1 VINHLWDLKG
11 GKRVIVKAIV
21 KRNAYYD
28 SVTLMVVS
36 KKVKEID
43 GVANANVSMATE
55 MNKVLLEN
63 VGLMTTEV
71 EAAGPNDLVI
81 AFKVADET
89 TAVAVVGVVEE
100 ALKKK
105 FGGGN
110 VAEVNPASIA
120 SAVKLLPEANLAI
133 ISVPGQYAAKE
144 AMAALK
150 KGLHVMI
157 FSDNVSIEDEV
168 ALKKYA
174 HQEGLL
180 VMGPDCGTA
189 MITNKGL
196 CFANEVSIGNIGV
209 VGASGTGTQEVMV
222 LIDRLG
228 GGISQAI
235 GTGGRDLSE
244 AVGGIMM
251 CDVLAALNRDDNT
264 EVILLVSKPPVK
276 AVSDIVLAEVQK
288 CNKPVVICFIDSDI
302 NNAEGAGIYFE
313 RTLEGAAH
321 QAVSLAQ
328 KAPIAVVDEKYDQ
341 YTALINQFQNNRT
354 AKQQYVRGLF
364 CGGTLCDEARYV
376 FKDALK
382 GDAKVYS
389 NVAKDAKD
397 KLPDPLQS
405 MENSFV
411 DLGDDVFTVGKP
423 HPMIDPS
430 LRSARI
436 IQEAKD
442 DSVAV
447 ILLDVVLGYGSHRDP
462 AGITVAAIK
471 EARSIAAKDGRQIL
485 FIAYVCGTDRDL
497 QSLSAQEA
505 KLAEAG
511 VVLAKSNAKAAR
523 LAAAINGG
531 EKI

>member
-1 VINHLWDLKG
+1 M
-11 GKRVIVKAIV
+11 IVKAIV

-28 SVTLMVVS
+28 SVTLMAIS
-36 KKVKEID
+36 KRVEEIE
-43 GVANANVSMATE
+43 GVASANVSMATE
-55 MNKVLLEN
+55 MNKDLLKN
-63 VGLMTTEV
+63 VGLMTPEV
-71 EAAGPNDLVI
+71 AAAGPNDLVI
-81 AFKVADET
+81 AFNVADEK
-89 TAVAVVGVVEE
+89 TATAVVGVVEE

-105 FGGGN
+105 AGGAN
-110 VAEVNPASIA
+110 VGEVSPTSIA
-120 SAVKLLPEANLAI
+120 SAVKVLPEANLAI

-150 KGLHVMI
+150 KGMHVMI

-189 MITNKGL
+189 MINGKGL
-196 CFANEVSIGNIGV
+196 CFANAVNCGNIGV

-251 CDVLAALNRDDNT
+251 CDALAALGRDNST
-264 EVILLVSKPPVK
+264 AVILLVSKPPVK
-276 AVSDIVLAEVQK
+276 AVAEVVLAEAKK
-288 CNKPVVICFIDSDI
+288 CPKPVVICFLNSKG
-302 NNAEGAGIYFE
+302 EAGDGSKIYFE
-313 RTLEGAAH
+313 QTLEGAAYK
-321 QAVSLAQ
+321 AVSLAN
-328 KAPIAVVDEKYDQ
+328 KTPVAVGDDKYEQ
-341 YTALINQFQNNRT
+341 YAAAINQFQKSRS
-354 AKQQYVRGLF
+354 AKQRYVRGLF
-364 CGGTLCDEARYV
+364 CGGTLCDEARFV
-376 FKDALK
+376 FQNSAR
-382 GDAKVYS
+382 GSAKVYS
-389 NVAKDAKD
+389 NVAKDARE
-397 KLPDPLQS
+397 KLADPLQS
-405 MENSFV
+405 LENSFV

-423 HPMIDPS
+423 HPMIDPG

-436 IQEAKD
+436 IQEARD
-442 DSVAV
+442 EGVAV

-462 AGITVAAIK
+462 AGVTAAAVR
-471 EARSIAAKDGRQIL
+471 EARNIAAKDGRQIL
-485 FIAYVCGTDRDL
+485 FIAYVCGTEKDM
-497 QSLSAQEA
+497 QNLSVQEA

-523 LAAAINGG
+523 LAAAVIGG